1 VEDNPGDVVLLRLA
15 LDEHKEEYQLEVLQ
29 DGEEALRFVRE
40 ERRTHSTAPCAIVLD
55 WHLPKHNGAT
65 VLQAIRQEPALT
77 HVNVIAFTT
86 SISPKEEAEI
96 LSLGVRLYSRK
107 PTDLDDWITLAGL
120 ILEICREAT
129 AV

>member
-1 VEDNPGDVVLLRLA
+1 MSCKTGKD
-15 LDEHKEEYQLEVLQ
+15 
-29 DGEEALRFVRE
+29 ALRFVRE
-40 ERRTHSTAPCAIVLD
+40 ERTTHGMPVPCAIVLD
-55 WHLPKHNGAT
+55 WHLPKHNGAA
-65 VLQAIRQEPALT
+65 VLQAIRQEPSLT

-120 ILEICREAT
+120 ILEICREAM